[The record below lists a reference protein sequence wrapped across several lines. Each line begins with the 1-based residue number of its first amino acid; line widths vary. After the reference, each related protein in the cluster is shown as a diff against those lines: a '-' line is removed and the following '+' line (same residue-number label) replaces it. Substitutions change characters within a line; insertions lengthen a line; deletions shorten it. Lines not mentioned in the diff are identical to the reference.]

1 MFDIFT
7 LKIKYTVEQQLMVV
21 FIDNQYAN
29 QGQKLFSYLVTEIR
43 ESGRSNHV
51 EGWNQTGVFFLFVS
65 FGLIDC
71 SFHHYTTNC
80 E

>member
-51 EGWNQTGVFFLFVS
+51 EGWN
-65 FGLIDC
+65 
-71 SFHHYTTNC
+71 
-80 E
+80 